1 MVRIRRSRRSLPA
14 AAAVVGV
21 VTTVA
26 AVLLLALVVCTSP
39 SPAAAVEAA
48 GDAAEDGG
56 FGAEAGGDLDPDTV
70 DLGGPD
76 DLSGPT
82 GEEEVDDDE
91 PDLPPS
97 AAETPKDPEATA
109 AIDPPTGPSA
119 SVYTAPS
126 AAGAFFLETFQGDW
140 ESTWVKS
147 GISKFSGPWAVGGGA
162 APGIPGDKSL
172 IVTRRARH
180 YGISAPASTGDLAGK
195 DFVLQYEV
203 KLEDGLTCGGAYL
216 KLPAAPFKD
225 LLKFDSDTP
234 YSIMF
239 GPDKCGATD
248 KVHFIFQSK
257 HPKTGKMTEHH
268 LKSPPPIAAAD
279 KKTHLYTLAVL
290 ANGSYS
296 VSVDGEVKRNG
307 ELSEDFEPPVQ
318 PAEEIDDA
326 EDTKP
331 SDWVDEAKISDP
343 EATKPDDWDEDA
355 PAEIPD
361 AAAVMPDNWLV
372 DEPAKIPDP
381 NAKKAE
387 AWDDEE
393 DGEWTA
399 PLVDNPKC
407 ADAGCGEWTRPMIAN
422 PAYKGKW
429 TAPMVDNPAYR
440 GVWKPRKIPNPDYY
454 EVGAVKLLPVEA
466 VGVEIWSMD
475 QGILFD
481 NVLLG
486 NDVSGASGFADA
498 TWKVKKAAEDEVSA
512 AEAKKAKEEAKEA
525 EAGKDPAPG
534 LAAKVLAMLSTAEHA
549 LQPLEQMVRDS
560 GLEPVLD
567 KLVVAGVRTP
577 MLLCAAAPLAVV
589 VMLLS
594 CMGGRRK
601 RPTPAMPAAASAPV
615 VPVVPVVPADGAEPA
630 AESIDK
636 PAVAGVSVE
645 AVGVRKRRGARE
657 E

>member
-1 MVRIRRSRRSLPA
+1 M
-14 AAAVVGV
+14 
-21 VTTVA
+21 A
-26 AVLLLALVVCTSP
+26 AVLLLALVLCTTTA
-39 SPAAAVEAA
+39 PAAAAEAA
-48 GDAAEDGG
+48 EAAVGDAEDGG
-56 FGAEAGGDLDPDTV
+56 DLDLDALNLAGAGLGDDPAGEEDEEEEGDMPPPAAEA
-70 DLGGPD
+70 
-76 DLSGPT
+76 S
-82 GEEEVDDDE
+82 
-91 PDLPPS
+91 
-97 AAETPKDPEATA
+97 KDPEATA
-109 AIDPPTGPSA
+109 AIDPPAGPSA
-119 SVYTAPS
+119 TVYSAPS
-126 AAGAFFLETFQGDW
+126 TVGAFFLETFQGDW

-162 APGIPGDKSL
+162 SPGIAGDKGL

-180 YGISAPASTGDLAGK
+180 YGMSAPASTGDLEGK

-216 KLPAAPFKD
+216 KLPAAPFQD
-225 LLKFDSDTP
+225 LLQFDSDTP
-234 YSIMF
+234 YSVMF

-307 ELSEDFEPPVQ
+307 EMSEDFEPPVQ
-318 PAEEIDDA
+318 PVEEIDDA
-326 EDTKP
+326 EDSKP
-331 SDWVDEAKISDP
+331 SDWVDDAQIPDP
-343 EATKPDDWDEDA
+343 EAIKPDDWDEDA
-355 PAEIPD
+355 PAHITD
-361 AAAVMPDNWLV
+361 TDAVMPEKWLV
-372 DEPAKIPDP
+372 DEPVKIADPD
-381 NAKKAE
+381 AKKAD

-393 DGEWTA
+393 DGEWEA
-399 PLVDNPKC
+399 PLIDNPKC
-407 ADAGCGEWTRPMIAN
+407 ADAGCGPWTPPMIAN
-422 PAYKGKW
+422 PAFKGKW

-454 EVGAVKLLPVEA
+454 EAGAVKLLPIEA

-486 NDVSGASGFADA
+486 NDLSGATTFADA
-498 TWKVKKAAEDEVSA
+498 TFKLKKAAEDEVSK
-512 AEAKKAKEEAKEA
+512 AESKKAKKEAKEQ

-534 LAAKVLAMLSTAEHA
+534 LAAKVLAMLTTAELA
-549 LQPLEQMVRDS
+549 LEPLEQMVRDT

-567 KLVVAGVRTP
+567 KLLDVGVKTP
-577 MLLCAAAPLAVV
+577 LLLCTAAPLVV
-589 VMLLS
+589 VLMMLS

-601 RPTPAMPAAASAPV
+601 RPTPAAAAAPV
-615 VPVVPVVPADGAEPA
+615 APVMPVVPADGADAIVDPA
-630 AESIDK
+630 VQSIDK
-636 PAVAGVSVE
+636 PEDTPAASVE
-645 AVGVRKRRGARE
+645 AVGVRKRRGAKAE
-657 E
+657 

>member
-1 MVRIRRSRRSLPA
+1 
-14 AAAVVGV
+14 
-21 VTTVA
+21 
-26 AVLLLALVVCTSP
+26 
-39 SPAAAVEAA
+39 
-48 GDAAEDGG
+48 
-56 FGAEAGGDLDPDTV
+56 
-70 DLGGPD
+70 
-76 DLSGPT
+76 
-82 GEEEVDDDE
+82 
-91 PDLPPS
+91 
-97 AAETPKDPEATA
+97 
-109 AIDPPTGPSA
+109 
-119 SVYTAPS
+119 
-126 AAGAFFLETFQGDW
+126 
-140 ESTWVKS
+140 
-147 GISKFSGPWAVGGGA
+147 
-162 APGIPGDKSL
+162 
-172 IVTRRARH
+172 
-180 YGISAPASTGDLAGK
+180 
-195 DFVLQYEV
+195 
-203 KLEDGLTCGGAYL
+203 
-216 KLPAAPFKD
+216 
-225 LLKFDSDTP
+225 
-234 YSIMF
+234 
-239 GPDKCGATD
+239 
-248 KVHFIFQSK
+248 
-257 HPKTGKMTEHH
+257 
-268 LKSPPPIAAAD
+268 
-279 KKTHLYTLAVL
+279 
-290 ANGSYS
+290 
-296 VSVDGEVKRNG
+296 
-307 ELSEDFEPPVQ
+307 
-318 PAEEIDDA
+318 
-326 EDTKP
+326 
-331 SDWVDEAKISDP
+331 
-343 EATKPDDWDEDA
+343 
-355 PAEIPD
+355 
-361 AAAVMPDNWLV
+361 
-372 DEPAKIPDP
+372 
-381 NAKKAE
+381 
-387 AWDDEE
+387 
-393 DGEWTA
+393 
-399 PLVDNPKC
+399 
-407 ADAGCGEWTRPMIAN
+407 MIAN